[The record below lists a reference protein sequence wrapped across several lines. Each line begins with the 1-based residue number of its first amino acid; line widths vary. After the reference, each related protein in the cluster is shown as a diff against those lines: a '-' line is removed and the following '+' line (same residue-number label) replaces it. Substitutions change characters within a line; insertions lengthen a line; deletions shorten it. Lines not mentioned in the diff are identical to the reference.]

1 MMNEKKL
8 IEVVKTNNPSE
19 PDTYQRK
26 VTVYING
33 QYSDF
38 DIVEFCSEKGIAL
51 TDMRLVSRLFQF
63 GLDTLNYV
71 WKDGITDPV
80 TLYQEALKYTKTSL
94 GGNL

>member
-1 MMNEKKL
+1 
-8 IEVVKTNNPSE
+8 
-19 PDTYQRK
+19 
-26 VTVYING
+26 
-33 QYSDF
+33 
-38 DIVEFCSEKGIAL
+38 
-51 TDMRLVSRLFQF
+51 MRLVSRLFQF